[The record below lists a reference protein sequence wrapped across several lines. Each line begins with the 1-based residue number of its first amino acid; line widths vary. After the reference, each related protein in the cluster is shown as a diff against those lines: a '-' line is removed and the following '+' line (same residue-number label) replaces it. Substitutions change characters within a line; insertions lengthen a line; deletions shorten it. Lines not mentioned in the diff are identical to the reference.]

1 VIGLAKIPQTITTDQ
16 PTIQQETLSA
26 AVRAV
31 ISLEKTRSGDALL
44 EKLSRLSDED
54 VAGLDRLLSE
64 WSVRDALTVLDE
76 IDRRLT
82 VVEAVSKLAGDNKV
96 DELHALHPLVTES
109 RWLFG
114 HEFDSPEFASNVTL
128 STALKKVFG
137 KRPVDGTFKNPRKRA
152 DLIVLADATFSGVA
166 AEAADDASGL
176 STLKDVLLIELKRGD
191 SEICRENVNQ
201 ACDYV
206 EDLLNSGLLDGKPY
220 FKAFVVGHRVH
231 PKVQPV
237 RQIGE
242 NPVLGRV
249 QATTYGQLVRS
260 AERRLFRIRE
270 RLSTRYEEVTGS
282 ELLTKV
288 LAEPRQLSLGSSAS

>member
-1 VIGLAKIPQTITTDQ
+1 
-16 PTIQQETLSA
+16 
-26 AVRAV
+26 
-31 ISLEKTRSGDALL
+31 
-44 EKLSRLSDED
+44 
-54 VAGLDRLLSE
+54 
-64 WSVRDALTVLDE
+64 VLDE

-82 VVEAVSKLAGDNKV
+82 VIEAIAKLAGDKKV

-109 RWLFG
+109 RLLFG

-128 STALKKVFG
+128 STALKRVFG
-137 KRPVDGTFKNPRKRA
+137 KRPVDASFRNPRKRA

-166 AEAADDASGL
+166 AEVIDDSSGL

-191 SEICRENVNQ
+191 SEISRENVNQ

-206 EDLLNSGLLDGKPY
+206 EDLLNSGLLDGKPF
-220 FKAFVVGHRVH
+220 FKAFVVGHRIH

-249 QATTYGQLVRS
+249 QVTTYGQLVRS
-260 AERRLFRIRE
+260 AEKRLFRIRE
-270 RLSTRYEEVTGS
+270 RLSERYEGVTGN

-288 LAEPRQLSLGSSAS
+288 LAEPHQLSFGNSAS